1 MTRWF
6 FFFLLFS
13 LSHLLSAAETIP
25 AETTSLSIDPLNT
38 SIMSPELI
46 TQRQASLAELEANL
60 ARKNAKLQTEQQ
72 ELPAKIALLDA
83 NKVNQKTLENAIL
96 ERDTAQIEVKNA
108 EVEVQNS
115 ENAQRERVNL
125 ITKLQN
131 DLTVLRRTPTPADQV
146 DAQTQQIAELEKNI
160 ALQKNTRELDDRQL
174 HINKQRSDLA
184 VRRLIYAEQ
193 WVAAIQKLYQ
203 TRQKQDL
210 AEQNQQDWQHY
221 LEETAALRAQLEKT
235 QLPIQRYLLEIKLQ
249 LAEENQQ
256 KRARQ
261 LKLQNIK
268 NQLAEFESISAQQ
281 TSRISQEMIRQVDVV
296 AHEIQDASNILESKL
311 NILNQQLQ
319 ATKKNNEV
327 LTGSE
332 LKIGNEIEKN
342 LDSTIKE
349 LTPQMALIG
358 ELNSTATQYLSNL
371 TTRYQTHLREML
383 LRHRIL
389 PKNWAEWQDIFNEIS
404 MLPTIFLQ
412 QMSTSTQGFI
422 QTFQRMSAGSVVML
436 GLGSTLWLAVFLW
449 IYSLLGDLLKQ
460 LDHPNAVRVHSEVW
474 LRLLRMNL
482 MGLAITGIILLVTWI
497 AQPRHSSMLLTH
509 TLVFLWLGV
518 KFPLNLSHLILS
530 GRYLS
535 NIRQRSKIYQ
545 QLRWSVI
552 ATGTFTAITSIVHL
566 LPISLTLRDLF
577 DSVFM
582 LMLSVT
588 TFPVLFIRRI
598 TLAMLEDSLKGYW
611 LSVVSLS
618 SLLLPLSI
626 FAVAVLGLVGYIN
639 LGWTVAKL
647 LSLFLCVFTLWLI
660 MRGLLSD
667 LIGLLKNFALQHS
680 QYGLLWTQDIIPLL
694 HKLLDTALILLGIA
708 CFFWI
713 NGWYSDVAVMENV
726 RSFWHYPLLKML
738 RVQVTIGNLLLLGF
752 SLWLIFWL
760 GRWSRQITYRW
771 IYSNISDLGVR
782 NSLSVFTQY
791 AVILIGLLVTLR
803 LVGVDLT
810 TLTVFAG
817 ALGVGIG
824 FGLQN
829 IANNFISGILLLI
842 ERPLRTGDVV
852 NISQFEGTVTHIGIR
867 SLTLTTSENQEVIM
881 PNSELLS
888 RAFVNLTHSD
898 SSVRTTLYISTSY
911 DDDPHEVV
919 QILRDILYET
929 ADVLKE
935 PPAQALLWDF
945 GDFSVKFRIDF
956 FVNLQQASRSQVRS
970 RLFMTIWDRFKTAGI
985 TMPYPRRE
993 IYMKS
998 GNMENIEE
1006 PTEELNELVPAP
1018 ALNLLVPRPSK

>member
-1 MTRWF
+1 MTRGF
-6 FFFLLFS
+6 LFFLLFS
-13 LSHLLSAAETIP
+13 LSHLLNAAESLP
-25 AETTSLSIDPLNT
+25 AETTALSIDPINS
-38 SIMSPELI
+38 SIMNPESI
-46 TQRQASLAELEANL
+46 TQRQESLNELESSL
-60 ARKNAKLQTEQQ
+60 SKKNAKLQMEQQ
-72 ELPAKIALLDA
+72 ELPAKISALDVS
-83 NKVNQKTLENAIL
+83 KVNQKTLDSAIL
-96 ERDTAQIEVKNA
+96 ERDTAQVEVKNA
-108 EVEVQNS
+108 EIEVQNA

-125 ITKLQN
+125 ILKLQN
-131 DLTVLRRTPTPADQV
+131 DLTVLRRTPAPADQV
-146 DAQTQQIAELEKNI
+146 DAQTQQITELEKNI
-160 ALQKNTRELDDRQL
+160 ALQKSMRDLDDRQL
-174 HINKQRSDLA
+174 HLNKQRNDFAIKRLA
-184 VRRLIYAEQ
+184 YTEQ
-193 WVAAIQKLYQ
+193 WVVAVQKLYQ
-203 TRQKQDL
+203 TRQKQSL
-210 AEQNQQDWQHY
+210 AEQNQQEWQHY
-221 LEETAALRAQLEKT
+221 LEETADLRAQLEKT

-249 LAEENQQ
+249 LADEHQQ

-261 LKLQNIK
+261 LKLQNIQ
-268 NQLAEFESISAQQ
+268 NQLSEFEMAN
-281 TSRISQEMIRQVDVV
+281 TSQHAEHISQEMIRQVDVLV
-296 AHEIQDASNILESKL
+296 HEIQDASNILESKL
-311 NILNQQLQ
+311 KILDQQLQ

-327 LTGSE
+327 LTGME

-342 LDSTIKE
+342 LDSTLKE
-349 LTPQMALIG
+349 LTPQLTLIR
-358 ELNSTATQYLSNL
+358 ELNTTANQYLSNL
-371 TTRYQTHLREML
+371 TVSYQTRLREML

-389 PKNWAEWQDIFNEIS
+389 PKNWVEWQDIFNEIS
-404 MLPTIFLQ
+404 NLPNLFLQ
-412 QMSTSTQGFI
+412 QVATSSQGFV
-422 QTFQRMSAGSVVML
+422 QTFQRMSTGSAVML
-436 GLGSTLWLAVFLW
+436 GLGSLLWLAVFLW
-449 IYSLLGDLLKQ
+449 FYSLLGDLLKQ
-460 LDHPNAVRVHSEVW
+460 LEHPTAVRVHSEVW

-518 KFPLNLSHLILS
+518 KLPLNLSHLVLS

-535 NIRQRSKIYQ
+535 DIRQRSKIYH

-577 DSVFM
+577 DSIFM
-582 LMLSVT
+582 LLLSIT
-588 TFPVLFIRRI
+588 TLPVLFIRRI
-598 TLAMLEDSLKGYW
+598 TLAMLENNLKGYW
-611 LSVVSLS
+611 LSVVGLS

-626 FAVAVLGLVGYIN
+626 LAVALLGLVGYIN

-660 MRGLLSD
+660 VRGLLSD
-667 LIGLLKNFALQHS
+667 VMSLLKNFALNHS
-680 QYGLLWTQDIIPLL
+680 KYGLLWTQDIIPLL
-694 HKLLDTALILLGIA
+694 HKLLDTALILLGVA

-713 NGWYSDVAVMENV
+713 NGWFSDIAVMENV
-726 RSFWHYPLLKML
+726 KSFWHYPLLKML
-738 RVQVTIGNLLLLGF
+738 RIQVTIGNLLLLGF
-752 SLWLIFWL
+752 SLWLIFWF
-760 GRWSRQITYRW
+760 GRWARQITYRW
-771 IYSNISDLGVR
+771 IYSNINDLGVR

-791 AVILIGLLVTLR
+791 IIILIGLLVTLR
-803 LVGVDLT
+803 MLGVDLT

-852 NISQFEGTVTHIGIR
+852 NISQFEGIVTHIGIR

-898 SSVRTTLYISTSY
+898 SSVRTTVYITTSY
-911 DDDPHEVV
+911 DDDPHKVV
-919 QILRDILYET
+919 QILRDILYEN
-929 ADVLKE
+929 ADILKE

-945 GDFSVKFRIDF
+945 GDFSVKYRIDF
-956 FVNLQQASRSQVRS
+956 FVNLQKASRSQVRS
-970 RLFMTIWDRFKTAGI
+970 HLFMTIWDRFKAAGI

-998 GNMENIEE
+998 GSLEQPSSDGVNM
-1006 PTEELNELVPAP
+1006 LNAEGKV
-1018 ALNLLVPRPSK
+1018 S

>member
-1 MTRWF
+1 MTRWLC
-6 FFFLLFS
+6 FFFLFN
-13 LSHLLSAAETIP
+13 LSPLLSAAETLP
-25 AETTSLSIDPLNT
+25 SVTTSIDPLSTVMN
-38 SIMSPELI
+38 PEFI
-46 TQRQASLAELEANL
+46 TQRQESLTEFEATL
-60 ARKNAKLQTEQQ
+60 AKKNAKLQTELQ
-72 ELPAKIALLDA
+72 ELPTKISLLDV
-83 NKVNQKTLENAIL
+83 NKVNQKALDSAIL

-108 EVEVQNS
+108 ELEVQNA
-115 ENAQRERVNL
+115 ENAQRERLNL

-131 DLTVLRRTPTPADQV
+131 DLNILRKTPAPAEQV
-146 DAQTQQIAELEKNI
+146 DAQTQQITELEKNI
-160 ALQKNTRELDDRQL
+160 ALQKSTRDLDDRQL
-174 HINKQRSDLA
+174 HLNKQRSDLA
-184 VRRLIYAEQ
+184 VKRLAYSEQ

-203 TRQKQDL
+203 TRQKQNL
-210 AEQNQQDWQHY
+210 AEQNQQEWQHY
-221 LEETAALRAQLEKT
+221 LEETAELRTQLEKT

-249 LAEENQQ
+249 LADEHQQ

-261 LKLQNIK
+261 LKLQNIR
-268 NQLAEFESISAQQ
+268 NQLSEFEAVSTAQHAEH
-281 TSRISQEMIRQVDVV
+281 ISQEMIRQVDAMV
-296 AHEIQDASNILESKL
+296 HEIQDASNILESKL
-311 NILNQQLQ
+311 KILDQQWQ

-327 LTGSE
+327 LTGME
-332 LKIGNEIEKN
+332 LKIGNEIEKS
-342 LDSTIKE
+342 LDGILKE
-349 LTPQMALIG
+349 LTPQLTLIR
-358 ELNSTATQYLSNL
+358 ELNTTATQYLSNL
-371 TTRYQTHLREML
+371 TSLYQTRLRETL
-383 LRHRIL
+383 LRQRIL
-389 PKNWAEWQDIFNEIS
+389 PKNWGEWQDVFNEVS
-404 MLPTIFLQ
+404 SLPGLFLQ
-412 QMSTSTQGFI
+412 QVSTSTQGFV

-449 IYSLLGDLLKQ
+449 FYSLLGDVLKQ
-460 LDHPNAVRVHSEVW
+460 LDHPNAVHVQSEVW

-497 AQPRHSSMLLTH
+497 AQPRHSSLLLTH

-518 KFPLNLSHLILS
+518 KFPLNLAHLILS

-535 NIRQRSKIYQ
+535 DIRQRSKIYH
-545 QLRWSVI
+545 QLCWSVI
-552 ATGTFTAITSIVHL
+552 ATGAFTAITSFVHL

-577 DSVFM
+577 DSIFM
-582 LMLSVT
+582 LLLSAT

-598 TLAMLEDSLKGYW
+598 TLAMLENSLKGYW

-626 FAVAVLGLVGYIN
+626 FAVALLGLVGYIN

-660 MRGLLSD
+660 LRGLLSD
-667 LIGLLKNFALQHS
+667 VMGLLKNFALNHS
-680 QYGLLWTQDIIPLL
+680 KYGLLWTQDIIPLL

-713 NGWYSDVAVMENV
+713 NGWYSDIAVMENV
-726 RSFWHYPLLKML
+726 KSFWHYPLLKML

-752 SLWLIFWL
+752 SLWLIFWF

-898 SSVRTTLYISTSY
+898 SSVRTTLYITTSY

-919 QILRDILYET
+919 QILRNILYEN
-929 ADVLKE
+929 ADILKE

-956 FVNLQQASRSQVRS
+956 FVNLQNASRSQVRS
-970 RLFMTIWDRFKTAGI
+970 RLFMTIWDRFKAAGI

-998 GNMENIEE
+998 AHNSEPFENV
-1006 PTEELNELVPAP
+1006 NALVPEP
-1018 ALNLLVPRPSK
+1018 LK

>member
-1 MTRWF
+1 MTRWLV
-6 FFFLLFS
+6 FFLLFN
-13 LSHLLSAAETIP
+13 LSPLLSAAEVLP
-25 AETTSLSIDPLNT
+25 SVTTRVDPLNNAV
-38 SIMSPELI
+38 MNPEFI
-46 TQRQASLAELEANL
+46 TQRQESLTELEATL
-60 ARKNAKLQTEQQ
+60 ARKNAKLQAEQQ
-72 ELPAKIALLDA
+72 ELPAKISLLDV
-83 NKVNQKTLENAIL
+83 NKVNQKTLDSAIL

-108 EVEVQNS
+108 ELEVKNA
-115 ENAQRERVNL
+115 ENAQRERINL
-125 ITKLQN
+125 IAKLQN
-131 DLTVLRRTPTPADQV
+131 DLNILRKTPAPAEQV
-146 DAQTQQIAELEKNI
+146 DAQTLQLTELEKNI
-160 ALQKNTRELDDRQL
+160 ALQKTTRELDDRQL
-174 HINKQRSDLA
+174 HLNKQRSDLA
-184 VRRLIYAEQ
+184 VKRLAYSEQ

-203 TRQKQDL
+203 TRQKQNL
-210 AEQNQQDWQHY
+210 AEQNQQEWQHY
-221 LEETAALRAQLEKT
+221 LEETAELRAQLEKT

-249 LAEENQQ
+249 LADEHQQ

-261 LKLQNIK
+261 LKLQNIQ
-268 NQLAEFESISAQQ
+268 NQLSEFEAASTAQHAENISP
-281 TSRISQEMIRQVDVV
+281 EMIRQVDALV
-296 AHEIQDASNILESKL
+296 HEIQDASNILESKL
-311 NILNQQLQ
+311 KILDQQAQ

-327 LTGSE
+327 LTGME
-332 LKIGNEIEKN
+332 LKVSNEIEKN
-342 LDSTIKE
+342 LDSTLKE
-349 LTPQMALIG
+349 LSPQLVLIH
-358 ELNSTATQYLSNL
+358 ELKMTATQYLSNVTSL
-371 TTRYQTHLREML
+371 YQTRLRETL
-383 LRHRIL
+383 LRQRVL
-389 PKNWAEWQDIFNEIS
+389 PKNWVEWQDIFNELS
-404 MLPTIFLQ
+404 NLPALLLQ
-412 QMSTSTQGFI
+412 QVNTSAQGFV
-422 QTFQRMSAGSVVML
+422 QTFQRMRTGSAVML

-449 IYSLLGDLLKQ
+449 FYSVLGDVLKQ
-460 LDHPNAVRVHSEVW
+460 LDHPNAVRVQSELW

-482 MGLAITGIILLVTWI
+482 IGLAITGIILLMTWI
-497 AQPRHSSMLLTH
+497 AQPHHSSLLLTH

-518 KFPLNLSHLILS
+518 KFPLNLAHLILA

-535 NIRQRSKIYQ
+535 DIRQRSKIYR
-545 QLRWSVI
+545 QLCWSVI
-552 ATGTFTAITSIVHL
+552 ATGAFTAITSIVHL
-566 LPISLTLRDLF
+566 LPISLILRDLF
-577 DSVFM
+577 DSIFM
-582 LMLSVT
+582 LLLSVT

-598 TLAMLEDSLKGYW
+598 TLAMLENSLKGYW

-626 FAVAVLGLVGYIN
+626 FAVALLGLVGYIN

-667 LIGLLKNFALQHS
+667 VIGLLKNFALKHS
-680 QYGLLWTQDIIPLL
+680 KYGLLWTQDIIPLL
-694 HKLLDTALILLGIA
+694 HKLLDTSLILLGIA

-713 NGWYSDVAVMENV
+713 NGWYSDIAVMENV
-726 RSFWHYPLLKML
+726 KSFWHYPLLKML

-752 SLWLIFWL
+752 SLWLIFWF

-898 SSVRTTLYISTSY
+898 SSVRTTLYITTSY
-911 DDDPHEVV
+911 DDDPHQVV
-919 QILRDILYET
+919 QILRDILYEN
-929 ADVLKE
+929 ADILKE

-956 FVNLQQASRSQVRS
+956 FVNLQNASRSQVRS
-970 RLFMTIWDRFKTAGI
+970 RLFMSIWDRFKAAGI

-998 GNMENIEE
+998 EHNSEPFEE
-1006 PTEELNELVPAP
+1006 VNTLAP
-1018 ALNLLVPRPSK
+1018 AALK

>member
-1 MTRWF
+1 MTRWLF
-6 FFFLLFS
+6 FLLLFS
-13 LSHLLSAAETIP
+13 LSHHVSATENIP
-25 AETTSLSIDPLNT
+25 SVTTAVSLDPLNT
-38 SIMSPELI
+38 TLSPEFI
-46 TQRQASLAELEANL
+46 SQRQESLTELEANL
-60 ARKNAKLQTEQQ
+60 ARKNAKLQIDQQ
-72 ELPAKIALLDA
+72 ELPNKIAQLDV
-83 NKVNQKTLENAIL
+83 NKVTQKILDSAIL
-96 ERDTAQIEVKNA
+96 ERDTAQVEVKNA
-108 EVEVQNS
+108 EVEVQNA
-115 ENAQRERVNL
+115 ENAQREHINL
-125 ITKLQN
+125 IIKLQN
-131 DLTVLRRTPTPADQV
+131 DLNVLRKMPSPAEQV
-146 DAQTQQIAELEKNI
+146 AAQTQQITDLEKNI
-160 ALQKNTRELDDRQL
+160 ALQKATRELDDRQL
-174 HINKQRSDLA
+174 HINKQRFDLA
-184 VRRLIYAEQ
+184 VRRLAHAEQ
-193 WVAAIQKLYQ
+193 WVTAIQKLYQ
-203 TRQKQDL
+203 TRQKQSL
-210 AEQNQQDWQHY
+210 AEQNQQEWQHY
-221 LEETAALRAQLEKT
+221 LEETADLRAQLEKT

-249 LAEENQQ
+249 LAEEHQQ
-256 KRARQ
+256 KRERQ
-261 LKLQNIK
+261 LKLQNIQ
-268 NQLAEFESISAQQ
+268 NQLTEFESASIAPHAAKV
-281 TSRISQEMIRQVDVV
+281 SQEMIRQADVV
-296 AHEIQDASNILESKL
+296 VHEIQDSSNILDSKL
-311 NILNQQLQ
+311 QILQQQLQ

-327 LTGSE
+327 LLGTE
-332 LKIGNEIEKN
+332 LKIGNEIEKS
-342 LDSTIKE
+342 LDNTIKE
-349 LTPQMALIG
+349 LTPQQALIR
-358 ELNSTATQYLSNL
+358 ELSKTATQHLSNL
-371 TTRYQTHLREML
+371 TAIYQTRLREML
-383 LRHRIL
+383 LRQRIL
-389 PKNWAEWQDIFNEIS
+389 PKNWTEWQDIFNEVS
-404 MLPTIFLQ
+404 SLPALFVQ
-412 QMSTSTQGFI
+412 QVSISTQGFV
-422 QTFQRMSAGSVVML
+422 QTFQRMSAGSVLML
-436 GLGSTLWLAVFLW
+436 GLGSGLWLAVFLW
-449 IYSLLGDLLKQ
+449 FYSLLGDLLKQ
-460 LDHPNAVRVHSEVW
+460 LDRPNAVRVHSEVW

-482 MGLAITGIILLVTWI
+482 IGLAITGIILLVSWI
-497 AQPRHSSMLLTH
+497 AQPRHSSLLLTH

-535 NIRQRSKIYQ
+535 DIRQRSKIYH

-582 LMLSVT
+582 LLLSLT

-598 TLAMLEDSLKGYW
+598 SLAMLENSLKGYW
-611 LSVVSLS
+611 LSVVGLS
-618 SLLLPLSI
+618 SLLLPMSI

-660 MRGLLSD
+660 LRGLLSD
-667 LIGLLKNFALQHS
+667 LISLLKNFALKHS
-680 QYGLLWTQDIIPLL
+680 KYGLLWTQDIIPLL

-713 NGWYSDVAVMENV
+713 NGWFSDVAVMENV
-726 RSFWHYPLLKML
+726 KSFWHYPLLKML

-760 GRWSRQITYRW
+760 GRWARQITYRW
-771 IYSNISDLGVR
+771 IYSSINDLGVR

-898 SSVRTTLYISTSY
+898 SSVRTTLYITTSY
-911 DDDPHEVV
+911 DDDPHKVV
-919 QILRDILYET
+919 QILRDILYEN

-935 PPAQALLWDF
+935 PPSQALLWDF
-945 GDFSVKFRIDF
+945 GDFSVKYRIDF
-956 FVNLQQASRSQVRS
+956 FVNLQKVSRSQVRS
-970 RLFMTIWDRFKTAGI
+970 HLFMTIWDRFKAACI

-998 GNMENIEE
+998 GNMEQPASEE
-1006 PTEELNELVPAP
+1006 VSMLNAE
-1018 ALNLLVPRPSK
+1018 SKAAV